1 MLTCKPLHQ
10 IQSLGISVAIHN
22 DKIRLT
28 PAEKVNEEVR
38 RIVNEHRAD
47 IVAALSEDPL
57 DPFQA
62 SGEAIKVFLPP
73 LDADVWFCADR
84 QAADRVNHEELACF
98 LYEDLV
104 YIHQGEPG
112 AERLSRLIEVY
123 GKRHPIAQ
131 TVLDCF
137 QGSRVTSVRSVV
149 KEGTA

>member
-22 DKIRLT
+22 DKIRLA
-28 PAEKVNEEVR
+28 PAEKVDEEVR

-47 IVAALSEDPL
+47 IVAALSEDHL
-57 DPFQA
+57 DPFLA
-62 SGEAIKVFLPP
+62 SGEATKFFLPS

-84 QAADRVNHEELACF
+84 QAADRVKHEELACF

-104 YIHQGEPG
+104 YIHQGKPG

-123 GKRHPIAQ
+123 GKRHPITQ

-137 QGSRVTSVRSVV
+137 QGSRVTSVRPVI
-149 KEGTA
+149 KEGAA